1 MASMSGVGASD
12 KCVEMWEQ
20 LKAGK
25 IKACQFKVQN
35 NEVVPIEGSVIVKGT
50 ENAWKTFTKRLPE
63 NVSDKQKIES
73 LFNPFLRRFLH
84 LQYLI

>member
-50 ENAWKTFTKRLPE
+50 ENAWKTFTKSLPE
-63 NVSDKQKIES
+63 NVSDKQKI
-73 LFNPFLRRFLH
+73 N
-84 LQYLI
+84 Q